1 MDLLLDTC
9 AFIWWDSGG
18 GSLSA
23 VAKSALQDPANRLH
37 LSLASIWEMPLKSQK
52 GRLLLRK
59 PLAEIIQ
66 EQCAQNG
73 LRLLPIEPAAIYG
86 LGQLPPHH
94 ADPFDRLIISQ
105 ASLHGFSVVTD
116 DGEFSKYGVP
126 IVWGSRHLPPAPS
139 RKRITATDCHSG
151 LCS

>member
-18 GSLSA
+18 GNLSA
-23 VAKSALQDPANRLH
+23 AAAAAMRDPVNRLH
-37 LSLASIWEMPLKSQK
+37 LSLASIWEMQVKHQK
-52 GRLLLRK
+52 GKLLLRK
-59 PLAEIIQ
+59 PLADIIQ

-73 LRLLPIEPAAIYG
+73 LLLLPIEPDAIYG

-105 ASLHGFSVVTD
+105 SKLQGFPVVTD
-116 DGEFSKYGVP
+116 DREFPKYGVP
-126 IVWGSRHLPPAPS
+126 IVW
-139 RKRITATDCHSG
+139 
-151 LCS
+151 